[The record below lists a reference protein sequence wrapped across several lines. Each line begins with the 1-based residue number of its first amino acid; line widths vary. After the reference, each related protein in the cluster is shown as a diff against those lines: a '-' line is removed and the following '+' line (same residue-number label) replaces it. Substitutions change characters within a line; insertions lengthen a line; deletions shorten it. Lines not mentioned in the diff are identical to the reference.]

1 MIRWLMLLA
10 FAFKARIRQRSKVSL
25 AATIKFPAFVRL
37 GHGCIVRTGAII
49 DAPGP
54 GLLELG
60 DKVQLNRGVYL
71 GAFGK
76 HFSVGARTQFNR
88 NALVDGR
95 GSIRIGNDVLVGPG
109 AQLISYQH
117 RFESL
122 EVSINQQ
129 GLEAGEIVI
138 EDDVWIGAGA
148 IVLAGITIGR
158 GSVVGAGAVVTR
170 SCPPYSILGGI
181 PARIIGE
188 RGQKSHA
195 APCE

>member
-1 MIRWLMLLA
+1 MIRWLALFA
-10 FAFKARIRQRSKVSL
+10 FALQARIRLRSKISL

-37 GHGCIVRTGAII
+37 GRGCIVRTGAVI

-54 GLLELG
+54 ALLVLG
-60 DKVQLNRGVYL
+60 DGVQLNRGVYL

-76 HFSVGARTQFNR
+76 HFMVGARTQFNR

-95 GSIRIGNDVLVGPG
+95 GSINIGSDVLIGPG

-117 RFESL
+117 RFESR
-122 EVSINQQ
+122 EVPINQQ
-129 GLEAGEIVI
+129 GLKTGEIVI

-158 GSVVGAGAVVTR
+158 GSFVGAGAVVTR
-170 SCPPYSILGGI
+170 SCPPYSILGGV
-181 PARIIGE
+181 PARVIGN
-188 RGQKSHA
+188 RG
-195 APCE
+195 

>member
-1 MIRWLMLLA
+1 MIRWLKLLA
-10 FAFKARIRQRSKVSL
+10 FACKARIHQRSKISL

-37 GHGCIVRTGAII
+37 GQRCIVRTAVII

-54 GLLELG
+54 TLLVLG
-60 DKVQLNRGVYL
+60 DGVQLNRGVYL

-76 HFSVGARTQFNR
+76 HFEVGARTQCNR
-88 NALVDGR
+88 NALIDGR
-95 GSIRIGNDVLVGPG
+95 GSIRIGSDVLVGPG

-122 EVSINQQ
+122 EVPINQQ
-129 GLEAGEIVI
+129 GVEVGEIVI

-148 IVLAGITIGR
+148 IVLANITIGR
-158 GSVVGAGAVVTR
+158 GSIVGAGAVVTR
-170 SCPPYSILGGI
+170 SCPPYSILAGI

-195 APCE
+195 ASCG